1 MARPVGS
8 FKNPELSHQQE
19 LLAWLNVNKRIRI
32 HVERIIA
39 LFEKKIQAVEDQ
51 RDGLDIDE
59 MLNMMGGMRE
69 MLATSVKTVEGGLK
83 QRGPQT
89 PEDSAEDVLKL
100 LEGGKGG

>member
-1 MARPVGS
+1 MNYWKTVEAGDYKIYGKKFFGYYLNNRNKFRTYSLPYWNEL
-8 FKNPELSHQQE
+8 NP
-19 LLAWLNVNKRIRI
+19 NC
-32 HVERIIA
+32 
-39 LFEKKIQAVEDQ
+39 
-51 RDGLDIDE
+51 IDE

-83 QRGPQT
+83 QRGPAA